1 MTIRVYIVDD
11 HALVRA
17 GMRMILAAET
27 DIEVIG
33 EAESAEIALPQIRAI
48 KPDIVLCDLQLPGMS
63 GLELTERI
71 VRADS
76 GAKVIVV
83 SVFEDG
89 PLPRRLI
96 DAGAAGYVGKGGDPT
111 ELLRAVR
118 EVARGKRYL
127 ASAIA
132 QHMALSGLEANAS
145 PFDDMTQREVEVA
158 LLLIQGIRQCDI
170 AERLHLSPKTV
181 NTHKTRLFERLQIKD
196 TIALTRLAGQYGL
209 IDTTRTL

>member
-11 HALVRA
+11 HALVRT
-17 GMRMILAAET
+17 GMRMILAAEL

-33 EAESAEIALPQIRAI
+33 EADSAELALPQIRTL
-48 KPDIVLCDLQLPGMS
+48 KPDIILCDLQLPGMS
-63 GLELTERI
+63 GLELTERV
-71 VRADS
+71 VRADL
-76 GAKVIVV
+76 GCRVIVV

-96 DAGAAGYVGKGGDPT
+96 DAGASGYVGKGGEAA

-118 EVARGKRYL
+118 DVARGKRYL

-132 QHMALSGLEANAS
+132 QHMALANLDAQGS
-145 PFDDMTQREVEVA
+145 PFDDMTPREVEIA
-158 LLLIQGIRQCDI
+158 LLLVQGIRQCDI
-170 AERLHLSPKTV
+170 AARLHLSPKTIH
-181 NTHKTRLFERLQIKD
+181 THKARLFERLQIKD
-196 TIALTRLAGQYGL
+196 TIALTRMAGEYGL